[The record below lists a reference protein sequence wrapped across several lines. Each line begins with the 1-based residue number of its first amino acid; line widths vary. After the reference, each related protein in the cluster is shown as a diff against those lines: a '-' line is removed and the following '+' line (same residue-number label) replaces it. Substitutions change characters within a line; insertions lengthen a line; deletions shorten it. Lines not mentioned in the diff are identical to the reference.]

1 MRLVRLGAVPLGEC
15 FRFGASPR
23 DHNYMRV
30 TPRGKL
36 SSSYLLLRQE
46 GDAPFGFPGL
56 SLELFSLPSAVVVH
70 PVRVGFRVMVHGVGV
85 EVGNI
90 PCLARTVVSIPRFEG
105 STLALLLRGG
115 DGGEIGEAESRRF
128 GFGTLVHRRY
138 ALDLVTGEET
148 FSLGASAQV
157 VPVKLG
163 FEVLSEG
170 EEAERAWSGA
180 GRIVAESEEDYW
192 EARWGEWRSVGYWTD
207 LEGLQHYSP
216 PFASPAGGIRRYS
229 SAAELQ
235 RRRQAAGGSRV

>member
-1 MRLVRLGAVPLGEC
+1 MRRLRSVGRRYSQHWVTGSGGYMRLVRLGAVPLGEC

-163 FEVLSEG
+163 FRPRSFAAWATIPVARSSRMWVLL
-170 EEAERAWSGA
+170 
-180 GRIVAESEEDYW
+180 
-192 EARWGEWRSVGYWTD
+192 TT
-207 LEGLQHYSP
+207 
-216 PFASPAGGIRRYS
+216 
-229 SAAELQ
+229 
-235 RRRQAAGGSRV
+235 